1 MWQRQSQHGKRK
13 GPGRVGGRSQGSTLS
28 GGSIQVERAL
38 VGAAQVEVG
47 ALPMGMG
54 MVKVVCLLQ
63 QRNLQG
69 TQKRS
74 MEQFQE
80 LVNLDQLPLG
90 RQQNGLGILS
100 QGMKS

>member
-1 MWQRQSQHGKRK
+1 
-13 GPGRVGGRSQGSTLS
+13 VGAQ
-28 GGSIQVERAL
+28 IQVERAL

-47 ALPMGMG
+47 ALPVGVG
-54 MVKVVCLLQ
+54 VVKVVCLQ
-63 QRNLQG
+63 QRDLQG
-69 TQKRS
+69 TQKKS